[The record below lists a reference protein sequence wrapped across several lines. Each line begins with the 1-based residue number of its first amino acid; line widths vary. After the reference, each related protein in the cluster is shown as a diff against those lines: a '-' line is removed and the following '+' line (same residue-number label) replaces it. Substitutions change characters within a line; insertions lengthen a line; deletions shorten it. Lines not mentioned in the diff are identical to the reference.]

1 MGFSAKRF
9 YSIISSSPSLAIS
22 SSGILVSSKLNTFF
36 TVPIF
41 FFFSDEDEDP
51 PPYCYRAK
59 LDYFGLIIFPPRF

>member
-1 MGFSAKRF
+1 
-9 YSIISSSPSLAIS
+9 
-22 SSGILVSSKLNTFF
+22 
-36 TVPIF
+36 VPIF